1 MIERSRLWLIPSLA
15 LLTAVPAETREYAPR
30 ILSPHNADA
39 YSMRTFADYAN
50 WKDLEGDDKVLAI
63 YEYLGDKRTGLYPMG
78 AGAWEGNDEMYEYG
92 YIRDPVKMINVYPV
106 GYCDMLGPTLAGIF
120 EDMGVG
126 EARTVNLP
134 GLHHVFT
141 EVRIGKRWAY
151 VDLDLRGIFLRD
163 DGTLASTEDA
173 RSDPSLWDRPTG
185 PLFFPMNNLA
195 SLRKSYAKSPVRYRY
210 GVQMG
215 GATMDYVL
223 RRGETFTRWWK
234 PQGDRWHHHASYHER
249 LRSVLERDPKGPK
262 CKHGSAYTVHTRGN
276 GRFVYRPDLTSSSP
290 DYLDGVYSDS
300 NVKPGPE
307 GLTLAE
313 AGSGYAVFEVRTPYV
328 IVPQVEEYETTDDDR
343 NASVVEIDAEGA
355 RLEVSVDNGIT
366 WSAVPCASG
375 RADLTAYASGRY
387 GYLLKLALH
396 GEPGG
401 AVVRSL
407 GITTW
412 VQVHPASLPSL
423 RRGENSLRYVTG
435 DHYGLQSRV
444 IEIRP
449 DGSDPSDLLK
459 HLVEPPADYD
469 PKRKTQRIR
478 GPFVARVK
486 APPRTRIAWF
496 SAGGNF
502 CTHQGEAAT
511 RTDNSMAWAAGKP
524 EGFQEFYSSG
534 IPGDQSHWH
543 TNADV
548 EVRLEEPAR
557 EVFIRYVGDPA
568 VNNIRIYAHCIEE
581 QTRPGTDV
589 IITHVWTEG
598 GQARRRQVQLEG
610 PGTYNIVCEEEPT
623 DESLELAVPGGPG
636 T

>member
-1 MIERSRLWLIPSLA
+1 MIERSRLWWIPVLV
-15 LLTAVPAETREYAPR
+15 LLLAVPTASREYAPR
-30 ILSPHNADA
+30 VLSPHNADA
-39 YSMRTFADYAN
+39 YSMKTFAEYAK
-50 WKDLEGDDKVLAI
+50 WKELEGDARVLAI
-63 YEYLGDKRTGLYPMG
+63 YKYLSDKRTGLYPMG
-78 AGAWEGNDEMYEYG
+78 AGAWEGNDDMYEYG

-120 EDMGVG
+120 ADMGVG
-126 EARTVNLP
+126 ETRTVNLP

-141 EVRIGKRWAY
+141 EVRIGERWAY
-151 VDLDLRGIFLRD
+151 VDLDLRGIFLRE
-163 DGTLASTEDA
+163 DGKLASTEDA
-173 RSDPSLWDRPTG
+173 RREPSLWDHPSG
-185 PLFFPMNNLA
+185 PRFFPMDNLE
-195 SLRKSYAKSPVRYRY
+195 SLQKAYAESPVRYRY

-234 PQGDRWHHHASYHER
+234 PQEDRWHHHASYHER
-249 LRSVLERDPKGPK
+249 LRSVLEREPKGPK

-276 GRFVYRPDLTSSSP
+276 GRFVYRPDLTSRSV
-290 DYLDGVYSDS
+290 DYLDGVYHDF
-300 NVKPGPE
+300 NVNPGPS

-313 AGSGYAVFEVRTPYV
+313 AGSGYTVFEVRTPYV
-328 IVPQVEEYETTDDDR
+328 IVPRVGKYETKEDDR
-343 NASVVEIDAEGA
+343 GASVVTIDAEGVQ
-355 RLEVSVDNGIT
+355 LEVSVDNGLT
-366 WSAVPCASG
+366 WNAVPCITG
-375 RADLTAYASGRY
+375 RADLTSQASGRY
-387 GYLLKLALH
+387 GYLLKITLE
-396 GEPGG
+396 GEPGE

-407 GITTW
+407 EITTW

-423 RRGENSLRYVTG
+423 RRGRNTMRYVTG

-449 DGSDPSDLLK
+449 DGSDPADLLK

-469 PKRKTQRIR
+469 PARKTQRMR
-478 GPFVARVK
+478 GPFVAHVE

-502 CTHQGEAAT
+502 CTYQGEAAT
-511 RTDNSMAWAAGKP
+511 RTDNSMAWAAEKP
-524 EGFQEFYSSG
+524 EGFREFYRSQ

-568 VNNIRIYAHCIEE
+568 VNNIRIYAHCLEE
-581 QTRPGTDV
+581 VSRPDTSV
-589 IITHVWTEG
+589 IITHGWTEA
-598 GQARRRQVQLEG
+598 GQPQTKQVRLDG
-610 PGTYNIVCEEEPT
+610 PGAYDILCEQEPT
-623 DESLELAVPGGPG
+623 NEFLELAVPGGPG